1 MTDIVQ
7 RGYSSASAEDLQAS
21 GYSPLLARLLAARGI
36 RHAQD
41 AELSMKHLLAPSSL
55 ANIELTAQHLADA
68 ISAQK
73 NIVIIADYDCDG
85 ATACAVAVRGLKLL
99 GALPAHVNFLV
110 PNRFDYG
117 YGLSPEIVELAINQ
131 HRSDAQFPKPDLL
144 VTVDNG
150 MASIDGVARA
160 NELGVQV
167 IITDHHLPADELP
180 DALAIVNPNQNG
192 CAFPSKH
199 LAGVGVMFYVLIATR
214 AELRKRGAFAQ
225 GSEPNLSELLDLVA
239 LGTVADVVKLDHNN
253 RILVAQGVQRI
264 RAGKMCA
271 GIAALLKI
279 AGREYEKASTFDLGF
294 ALGPRLNAAGRLD
307 DMTLGIRCLLTD
319 SSVEAE
325 HIAQELNDMNNERK
339 QIEKQMREDAEV
351 NLSAIKVD
359 AHNSICVVHEEFHQG
374 VIGIVAGRLKEKYH
388 RPTLVFA
395 PDGKEF
401 LKGSGRSI
409 AGIHLRDVLDWV
421 NKQAPDVIVKF
432 GGHAM
437 AAGLTIVREHYE
449 LFKNTFEQAVTF
461 LSEPEVFIKQI
472 TTDGELQAQDMT
484 IANIDAINAQ
494 VWGQGFAPPLFEG
507 VFDIVEQ
514 RVLKDAHLKLTL
526 RNASGTFSA
535 IQFFHASELSSP
547 IHCVY
552 QLQRNDWNGKTS
564 VQLLV
569 EHAQEMALAD

>member
-7 RGYSSASAEDLQAS
+7 RSFDTMTVESLQNS
-21 GYSPLLARLLAARGI
+21 GYSPLLARLLAARGV

-41 AELSMKHLLAPSSL
+41 AELSMKQLLAPTDL
-55 ANIELTAQHLADA
+55 RNIAQTAQHISDA
-68 ISAQK
+68 IAARH
-73 NIVIIADYDCDG
+73 NITIIADYDCDG

-99 GALPAHVNFLV
+99 GALPECVDFLV

-117 YGLSPEIVELAINQ
+117 YGLSPEIVQLAAHQ
-131 HRSDAQFPKPDLL
+131 TPKPDLL
-144 VTVDNG
+144 ITVDNG
-150 MASIDGVARA
+150 MASIEGVALA
-160 NELGVQV
+160 NQLGVNV

-180 DALAIVNPNQNG
+180 KALSIVNPNQVG
-192 CAFPSKH
+192 CGFESKN

-214 AELRKRGAFAQ
+214 AELRKRGAYADKP
-225 GSEPNLSELLDLVA
+225 EPNLSELLDLVA
-239 LGTVADVVKLDHNN
+239 LGTVADVVKLDQNN
-253 RILVAQGVQRI
+253 RILVAQGLQRI

-279 AGREYEKASTFDLGF
+279 AGRDAQKASTFDLGF
-294 ALGPRLNAAGRLD
+294 AIGPRLNAAGRLD
-307 DMTLGIRCLLTD
+307 DMALGIRCLLTD
-319 SSVEAE
+319 STSEAE
-325 HIAQELNDMNNERK
+325 QIANELNDMNNERK

-351 NLSAIKVD
+351 NLSALKID

-388 RPTLVFA
+388 RPTIVFA

-421 NKQAPDVIVKF
+421 DKHAPEVIVKF

-437 AAGLTIVREHYE
+437 AAGLTIVATQYE
-449 LFKNTFEQAVTF
+449 LFKNTFEQAV
-461 LSEPEVFIKQI
+461 LAMSEPEVFIKQI
-472 TTDGELQAQDMT
+472 ATDGELVPADMT
-484 IANIDAINAQ
+484 VENIDAMNAQ

-507 VFDIVEQ
+507 VFEIVEQ
-514 RVLKDAHLKLTL
+514 RILKDAHLKLTL
-526 RNASGTFSA
+526 RNPQGTYSA
-535 IQFFHASELSSP
+535 IWFFHAQEMDSP
-547 IHCVY
+547 IRCAY
-552 QLQRNDWNGKTS
+552 QMQRNDWNGKTS

-569 EHAQEMALAD
+569 EYAQALNHSEA

>member
-7 RGYSSASAEDLQAS
+7 RSFDTMTAERLQNS
-21 GYSPLLARLLAARGI
+21 GYSPLLARLLAARGV

-41 AELSMKHLLAPSSL
+41 AELSMKQLLAPTDL
-55 ANIELTAQHLADA
+55 RNIAQTAQHISDA
-68 ISAQK
+68 IAARH
-73 NIVIIADYDCDG
+73 NITIIADYDCDG

-99 GALPAHVNFLV
+99 GALPECVDFLV

-117 YGLSPEIVELAINQ
+117 YGLSPEIVQLAAHQ
-131 HRSDAQFPKPDLL
+131 TPKPDLL
-144 VTVDNG
+144 ITVDNG
-150 MASIDGVARA
+150 MASIEGVALA
-160 NELGVQV
+160 NQLGVNV

-180 DALAIVNPNQNG
+180 KALSIVNPNQVG
-192 CAFPSKH
+192 CGFESKN

-214 AELRKRGAFAQ
+214 AELRKRGAYADKP
-225 GSEPNLSELLDLVA
+225 EPNLSELLDLVA
-239 LGTVADVVKLDHNN
+239 LGTVADVVKLDQNN
-253 RILVAQGVQRI
+253 RVLVAQGLQRI

-279 AGREYEKASTFDLGF
+279 AGRDAQKASTFDLGF
-294 ALGPRLNAAGRLD
+294 AIGPRLNAAGRLD
-307 DMTLGIRCLLTD
+307 DMALGIRCLLTD
-319 SSVEAE
+319 STSEAE
-325 HIAQELNDMNNERK
+325 QIANELNDMNNERK

-351 NLSAIKVD
+351 NLSALKID

-388 RPTLVFA
+388 RPTIVFA

-421 NKQAPDVIVKF
+421 DKHAPEVIVKF

-437 AAGLTIVREHYE
+437 AAGLTIVATQYE
-449 LFKNTFEQAVTF
+449 LFKNTFEQAV
-461 LSEPEVFIKQI
+461 LAMSEPEVFIKQI
-472 TTDGELQAQDMT
+472 ATDGELVPADMT
-484 IANIDAINAQ
+484 LENIDAMNAQ

-507 VFDIVEQ
+507 VFEIVEQ
-514 RVLKDAHLKLTL
+514 RILKDAHLKLTL
-526 RNASGTFSA
+526 RNPQGTYSA
-535 IQFFHASELSSP
+535 IWFFHAQEMDSP
-547 IHCVY
+547 IRCAY
-552 QLQRNDWNGKTS
+552 QMQRNDWNGKTS

-569 EHAQEMALAD
+569 EYAQALNHSEA